1 MRLTAPKTRSATAP
15 VAFGESEITR
25 WAFHPLERCR
35 NELSKNPRNHQAIV
49 VLSHSCSPR
58 PSSMVRNGKSN
69 KNQLRVRRVVD
80 VPLREVSG
88 ICLGRSD
95 NGRMFLVAV
104 GDRAA
109 KIAWFSLSGSEELR
123 IDWHTRS
130 IAKLSGSKLPKSN
143 PQIEAVCADGGGRIL
158 LLQETP
164 PSVELIDPRALE
176 AVASIDLVVEG
187 HGEIARAW
195 SDPKGSRGE
204 GAVLLPGGHLLV
216 AKEKKPATLI
226 EFGPPYSQSRGL
238 VRGGALADGERWPIK
253 KGRHRFVALAI
264 WLPDKTLAKTCADF
278 SDLEIGPDGC
288 LYLLSDK
295 SSTIARL
302 DELSAGGGT
311 AGLLEARRLGDLDG
325 KPEGLAFSALGRAI
339 VGLDTR
345 KARRNLV
352 LLDPAIA
359 QSRDGGQREPE
370 TKQSNDEAQGSS
382 KSSDLP
388 VQARTK

>member
-1 MRLTAPKTRSATAP
+1 MRLTAPQTRSATGP
-15 VAFGESEITR
+15 LAFGGSEITR

-35 NELSKNPRNHQAIV
+35 NELSKNPRNHQAMV
-49 VLSHSCSPR
+49 VPSPSCPLR
-58 PSSMVRNGKSN
+58 PSSMVRNGKSI

-95 NGRMFLVAV
+95 NGRMFLIAV

-109 KIAWFSLSGSEELR
+109 KIAWFSLSGSEDVR
-123 IDWHTRS
+123 INWHTRS
-130 IAKLSGSKLPKSN
+130 IAKLSGSKLPKHN
-143 PQIEAVCADGGGRIL
+143 PQIEAVCADGGRRIL

-164 PSVELIDPRALE
+164 PRVELIDPNALKV
-176 AVASIDLVVEG
+176 VASIDLAVEG
-187 HGEIARAW
+187 RDKIARAW
-195 SDPKGSRGE
+195 SNPKGSRGE

-216 AKEKKPATLI
+216 AKEKKPAALI
-226 EFGPPYSQSRGL
+226 EFGPPHSQSRGL
-238 VRGGALADGERWPIK
+238 VRGGALADGERWPIH
-253 KGRHRFVALAI
+253 KGHHRFVALAI
-264 WLPDKTLAKTCADF
+264 WRPDKALAKTCADF
-278 SDLEIGPDGC
+278 SDLEIGHDGC

-302 DELSAGGGT
+302 DDLPAGGGT
-311 AGLLEARRLGDLDG
+311 ATLLEAWRLGDLDG
-325 KPEGLAFSALGRAI
+325 KPEGLAFTALGRAV

-359 QSRDGGQREPE
+359 QLRGGDQREPE
-370 TKQSNDEAQGSS
+370 VKQSNSEAQAGS
-382 KSSDLP
+382 KPGDLP
-388 VQARTK
+388 AAVQ